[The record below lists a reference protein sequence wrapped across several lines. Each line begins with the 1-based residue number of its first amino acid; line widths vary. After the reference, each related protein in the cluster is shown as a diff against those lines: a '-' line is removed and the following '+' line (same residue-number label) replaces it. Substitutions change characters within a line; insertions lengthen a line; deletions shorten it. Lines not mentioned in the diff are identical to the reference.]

1 MLSDT
6 VTLFRLKEF
15 DPSNPFDEEFD
26 PDDPFGEG
34 QEEDPPEEELPEE
47 EEGELEVIYNVRI
60 SRSSGDRAVDAQGDK
75 SARQAILFYFFGKS
89 KGPSDFKAG
98 DKIVEG
104 VVSELGERFWTV
116 KGVNLIKSKNRM
128 SHLEVSL
135 V

>member
-15 DPSNPFDEEFD
+15 DPSNPFDEEFN

-34 QEEDPPEEELPEE
+34 LGEDPPEEEEE
-47 EEGELEVIYNVRI
+47 EELEVIYRVRI

>member
-15 DPSNPFDEEFD
+15 DPSNPFDEEFN

-34 QEEDPPEEELPEE
+34 LEEDSPEE
-47 EEGELEVIYNVRI
+47 EEEEELEVIYRVRI

-104 VVSELGERFWTV
+104 VVSEPGERFWTV
-116 KGVNLIKSKNRM
+116 KGVNLIKSKNRI